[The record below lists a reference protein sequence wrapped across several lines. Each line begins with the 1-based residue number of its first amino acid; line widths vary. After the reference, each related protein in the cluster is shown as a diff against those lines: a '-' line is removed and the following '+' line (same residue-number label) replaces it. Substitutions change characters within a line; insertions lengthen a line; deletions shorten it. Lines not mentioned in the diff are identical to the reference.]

1 MLHWCA
7 RVLILLLVFSASV
20 SAQPQA
26 TPTSVF
32 LFDQSAPDAATA
44 QAYVYKL
51 YADGSTTGQT
61 LIGVTCAAG
70 TATGVQAC
78 RAPFP
83 AFTPGSH
90 SITLSATNAAG
101 EGLKS
106 APFTFTLVAVPGQPS
121 NIRIGSGS

>member
-7 RVLILLLVFSASV
+7 RVLILLLVFSASAF
-20 SAQPQA
+20 AQPQA

-32 LFDQSAPDAATA
+32 FFDQPAPDVATA
-44 QAYVYKL
+44 QAYTYKL

-61 LIGVTCAAG
+61 LTGVVCAAG
-70 TATGVQAC
+70 ATSAVQVC
-78 RAPFP
+78 RVPIP
-83 AFTPGSH
+83 AFQPGQH

-101 EGLKS
+101 ESPKS
-106 APFTFTLVAVPGQPS
+106 AAFTFTLVAVPGTPG